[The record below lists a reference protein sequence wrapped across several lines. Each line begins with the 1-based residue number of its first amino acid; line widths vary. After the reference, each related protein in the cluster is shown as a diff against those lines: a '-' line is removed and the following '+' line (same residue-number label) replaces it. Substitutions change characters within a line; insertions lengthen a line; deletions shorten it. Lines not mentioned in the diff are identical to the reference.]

1 VSRRAGTGA
10 PSYYHHDA
18 LGSVVAL
25 SGNSGTLS
33 DSYTY
38 TAFGDLRSTTGTS
51 TQPYRYLGNA
61 YDSSSKLYDFHARA
75 YDSSVGRFTS
85 EDPINGSA
93 VMPQTLNP
101 YVYGLNG
108 PLAYTDAGGRQAAP
122 VLQGSALYVAY
133 SAPVVLPA
141 VAAGIEAVGVGA
153 VVLTAGSGLILVG
166 AAVVVVG
173 GLYAL
178 SQPMNQQSAQAGQ
191 AAEPINPLT
200 DQSQSES
207 TVDKDCL
214 DSTVSGEQPS
224 NLPDFYVDKNGVTIP
239 TSQARMREGF
249 RQAGFPESTMTERGP
264 LNGTAHELPNGV
276 RVRMMNPSGRA
287 GYRASF
293 EKPGSGQVDAYT
305 GKQVQGTKDYSR
317 SRSHVDQ
324 NPC

>member
-1 VSRRAGTGA
+1 
-10 PSYYHHDA
+10 

-207 TVDKDCL
+207 TVDKDCQVICRT
-214 DSTVSGEQPS
+214 STWIRTASLYLPARRGCVKALGKLGFLNRQRPKGDHSMEQLT
-224 NLPDFYVDKNGVTIP
+224 NY
-239 TSQARMREGF
+239 R
-249 RQAGFPESTMTERGP
+249 TELGC
-264 LNGTAHELPNGV
+264 A
-276 RVRMMNPSGRA
+276 
-287 GYRASF
+287 
-293 EKPGSGQVDAYT
+293 
-305 GKQVQGTKDYSR
+305 
-317 SRSHVDQ
+317 
-324 NPC
+324 

>member
-224 NLPDFYVDKNGVTIP
+224 NLPDFYVDKNGV
-239 TSQARMREGF
+239 
-249 RQAGFPESTMTERGP
+249 
-264 LNGTAHELPNGV
+264 NGTAHELPNGV